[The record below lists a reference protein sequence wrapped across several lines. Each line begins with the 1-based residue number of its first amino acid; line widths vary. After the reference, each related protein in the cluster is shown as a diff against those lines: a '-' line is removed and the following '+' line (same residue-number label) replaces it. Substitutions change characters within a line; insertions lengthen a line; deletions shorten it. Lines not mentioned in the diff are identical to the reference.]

1 MSYLKKAVS
10 IMLAATMVLSLAACG
25 KDKEAGSDEVEKS
38 ALYQE
43 TTRVLNIGSWYEQY
57 YTSAHS
63 DVYDNP
69 KVDDIENAE
78 KQLNNMRTIEKRYNV
93 ELYYN
98 NLTWNGVIESI
109 NTSIMAGT
117 PECDIY
123 MVDLQFGIPAVL
135 NSYAMSLE
143 DILLNSQEA
152 KDGKIEQKYIDV
164 LSGESDVIT
173 TLQFTTDGLNYLFGG
188 KALNL
193 GGYTLGYNKDLIE
206 QYALTDPYELYVNNN
221 WTWDE
226 WLKDM
231 IAITQ
236 DTDGDGAT
244 DQWGWRAP
252 WTTLTTQLL
261 MSNGTTICGLT
272 PDESGKISESLSS
285 EATIEVLN
293 FMYDMFQTYKVSFWD
308 ADCDSN
314 WNDNVYAYGKGNI
327 GFFLGAA
334 WIQQEA
340 DPDQDLFESIGM
352 VNWPVGPHGNAETN
366 KSINV
371 TTGTYYFIPVGI
383 ENPALVFCVMY
394 DYTNWYDNDLELR
407 DDTSW
412 FEEWTYTEENF
423 EVLKSMG
430 DDGSDLGMDLW
441 DQCNFSDDYQIR
453 GIIETGSD
461 ATPITVSE
469 FVNAN
474 KQIVQDYLDKNF
486 NK

>member
-43 TTRVLNIGSWYEQY
+43 TTRALEIGSWYEQY
-57 YTSAHS
+57 YTSDHT

-78 KQLNNMRTIEKRYNV
+78 KQLNNMRTIEKRYNIT
-93 ELYYN
+93 LAYN

-164 LSGESDVIT
+164 LSGESDVMT

-193 GGYTLGYNKDLIE
+193 AGYTLGYNKDLIE

-244 DQWGWRAP
+244 DQ
-252 WTTLTTQLL
+252 
-261 MSNGTTICGLT
+261 
-272 PDESGKISESLSS
+272 
-285 EATIEVLN
+285 
-293 FMYDMFQTYKVSFWD
+293 
-308 ADCDSN
+308 
-314 WNDNVYAYGKGNI
+314 
-327 GFFLGAA
+327 
-334 WIQQEA
+334 
-340 DPDQDLFESIGM
+340 
-352 VNWPVGPHGNAETN
+352 
-366 KSINV
+366 
-371 TTGTYYFIPVGI
+371 
-383 ENPALVFCVMY
+383 
-394 DYTNWYDNDLELR
+394 
-407 DDTSW
+407 
-412 FEEWTYTEENF
+412 
-423 EVLKSMG
+423 
-430 DDGSDLGMDLW
+430 
-441 DQCNFSDDYQIR
+441 
-453 GIIETGSD
+453 
-461 ATPITVSE
+461 
-469 FVNAN
+469 
-474 KQIVQDYLDKNF
+474 
-486 NK
+486 